1 MTATLLTAWQAARAR
16 LVAAGVDSPALDA
29 RMLLEMATGVSRVDI
44 LTDPYRL
51 VDAAAQDRLEA
62 LIARREARE
71 PVSQIVG
78 YRDFRVHRFA
88 VTRDVLTPRPE
99 TELLVDVALEMLPKE
114 LPRRVLDFGVGSGAI
129 LLSVLAERPLTEG
142 VGVDVS
148 AAALAVARA
157 NAEALQLTDRTTL
170 REGDWGA
177 GLEGA
182 FDLALSNPP
191 YIKTGALQLL
201 EPEVARHEPVLAL
214 DGGRDGLD
222 GYRAVL
228 PAMARLL
235 KPGGSFALEL
245 GQGQAEAV
253 WALADDAGLR
263 PEAVRDDLA
272 SIPRVLSGRRP

>member
-1 MTATLLTAWQAARAR
+1 MSDTLLTAWQGARKR
-16 LVAAGVDSPALDA
+16 LTEAGVESPALDA

-44 LTDPYRL
+44 LTDPYRAL
-51 VDAAAQDRLEA
+51 TESAREQLNA

-78 YRDFRVHRFA
+78 YRDFRLHRFA

-114 LPRRVLDFGVGSGAI
+114 APRRVVDFGVGSGAI
-129 LLSVLAERPLTEG
+129 LLSVLAERPLAEG

-148 AAALAVARA
+148 AAALAVART
-157 NAEALQLTDRTTL
+157 NAQALQLAGRADL
-170 REGDWGA
+170 REGEWDA
-177 GLEGA
+177 GLEEQ

-228 PAMARLL
+228 PAIVRRL
-235 KPGGSFALEL
+235 KPGGVFAVEL

-253 WALADDAGLR
+253 WALADECGLR
-263 PEAVRDDLA
+263 PEAVREDLA